1 MGLVVI
7 LGKKN
12 LFIYSIV
19 KKLSPT
25 LSNYSNSE
33 HALRVTQ
40 TTSHNIQLNLV
51 LMRKEWGALKK
62 FNKTA

>member
-12 LFIYSIV
+12 LFIYSII

-40 TTSHNIQLNLV
+40 TISHNIQLNLV